1 MGHRAE
7 KQRRQR
13 EGIKANT
20 VALVRQQGA
29 DGFRIRDVVARSGIS
44 GATFF
49 NYFEGKDAVLREW
62 LDDQIEAGFERA
74 RIRHA
79 EGAALRRVL
88 RTLVREVAEAAVD
101 ESRVVEAAAHAVRFV
116 SIGEENASV
125 ALRGRSGGASAAVQ
139 LLEESR
145 LRGEVRADLDS
156 AQVASLLRAA
166 LLTALVG
173 AFRAPLAP
181 STDQLVPALR
191 ASLDLMVDGL
201 RKRNE
206 RVRAQGSV
214 RRAVSGPAG
223 N

>member
-13 EGIKANT
+13 EDIKANT
-20 VALVRQQGA
+20 VALIRRQGA
-29 DGFRIRDVVARSGIS
+29 EALRVRDVVARSGIS

-74 RIRHA
+74 RMRH
-79 EGAALRRVL
+79 EKGAALRRVL
-88 RTLVREVAEAAVD
+88 RTLAREVAEAAVD
-101 ESRVVEAAAHAVRFV
+101 DSRVLQAAAHTVRFV
-116 SIGEENASV
+116 SIREEGAAI
-125 ALRGRSGGASAAVQ
+125 ALRGRSDGVSAAVQ

-145 LRGEVRADLDS
+145 QRGEVRADLE
-156 AQVASLLRAA
+156 AAHLACLLRAA

-173 AFRAPLAP
+173 AFRGASAP
-181 STDQLVPALR
+181 STGQLIPALR

-206 RVRAQGSV
+206 RIRAQGSV
-214 RRAVSGPAG
+214 RRAVSEPAG
-223 N
+223 S